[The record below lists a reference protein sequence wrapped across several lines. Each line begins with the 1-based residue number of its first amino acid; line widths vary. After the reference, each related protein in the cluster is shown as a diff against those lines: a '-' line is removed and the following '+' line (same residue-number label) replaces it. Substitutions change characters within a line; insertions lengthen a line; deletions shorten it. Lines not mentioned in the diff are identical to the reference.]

1 MFSVL
6 LNIFTILIVG
16 IVLYMGYRLYITRPD
31 MNSTPTEVFDRLLV
45 EPEAVSHAYFTEPAL
60 GDVGQFSDYEWEP
73 KVDYTNLDE
82 E

>member
-1 MFSVL
+1 
-6 LNIFTILIVG
+6 
-16 IVLYMGYRLYITRPD
+16 
-31 MNSTPTEVFDRLLV
+31 V